1 MDDLTRGKGEY
12 DVIFHIDFHQLKLE
26 HCTFHQEMICTVY
39 YRPPGLRPGEIG
51 REHFYRHYVG
61 ESSSMSNNVG
71 FMQEAVKRA
80 IEGMSWSDWSL
91 FSLTA
96 STEFA
101 IGRRFKIW
109 SDEGLKHFKNS
120 SAMFAMAQIQELSK
134 VRMVLNGAE
143 YSLDFDRLSSRL
155 SGSSSSPSMETIPV
169 MQEPH
174 MASNTLTMSQ
184 RRAGLLQSVL
194 LRSFLSLGRLTSTLQ
209 S

>member
-39 YRPPGLRPGEIG
+39 YRPPGLRLGEIG
-51 REHFYRHYVG
+51 REHFYCHYVG

-101 IGRRFKIW
+101 IGRRVKIW
-109 SDEGLKHFKNS
+109 SDGGPKHFKNS

-134 VRMVLNGAE
+134 VRMVLNTHWISTDCQADCLGV
-143 YSLDFDRLSSRL
+143 L
-155 SGSSSSPSMETIPV
+155 PV
-169 MQEPH
+169 Q
-174 MASNTLTMSQ
+174 AWRQYL
-184 RRAGLLQSVL
+184 
-194 LRSFLSLGRLTSTLQ
+194 
-209 S
+209 